1 MKMAGIL
8 ERIRVLTGSRRAG
21 SAESAKKRLHFV
33 LLHDRIDLSPEELGR
48 MKAEILEV
56 ISRYVAVESDRV
68 DFALEH
74 RRRDN
79 LIVAEVPFSKQKTGT
94 ERAGGS
100 SG

>member
-1 MKMAGIL
+1 MAGIL
-8 ERIRVLTGSRRAG
+8 ERIPFLKRAARVG
-21 SAESAKKRLHFV
+21 SAESAKERLHFV
-33 LLHDRIDLSPEELGR
+33 LLHDRINLSPEELER

-79 LIVAEVPFSKQKTGT
+79 LIVAEVPFSKQKPGVGQ
-94 ERAGGS
+94 ASSS